1 MNKIIRIIFF
11 FILCISFI
19 KCKKENKINKK
30 MTGTWV
36 IDEYANKNGVV
47 SDFSLE
53 KRSFQFFTYKKAYTR
68 TMKGVYRI
76 DYIDVNKLP
85 VVDTFEYQLKNDE
98 IDITKVQNKKVNGVF
113 SNTFVYLRK
122 RFKIEGYKTNSI
134 KFSRTDST
142 ELYIKATKQ

>member
-1 MNKIIRIIFF
+1 
-11 FILCISFI
+11 
-19 KCKKENKINKK
+19 
-30 MTGTWV
+30 
-36 IDEYANKNGVV
+36 
-47 SDFSLE
+47 
-53 KRSFQFFTYKKAYTR
+53 
-68 TMKGVYRI
+68 MKGVYRI